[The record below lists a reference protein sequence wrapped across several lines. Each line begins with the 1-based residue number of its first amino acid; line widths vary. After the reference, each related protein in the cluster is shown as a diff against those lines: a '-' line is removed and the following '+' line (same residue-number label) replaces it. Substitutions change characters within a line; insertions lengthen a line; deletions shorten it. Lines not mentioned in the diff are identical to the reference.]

1 MSEEALMQQIKQIGQ
16 IHIEGNVVPISW
28 YHHLKYPSGRPYQTA
43 VTLLAEI
50 VYWFRP
56 RQVRD
61 EHTGDFLGYEK
72 KFKGDGIQR
81 SYAAWGTPFGFNER
95 EATDAIKYLVK
106 QGIVTTEL
114 RDLVINGKTTPN
126 VLFVT
131 GVNPARL
138 QEITYGRQAAGDV
151 PSKRNTSTAHNGQV
165 FRQNGTPS
173 SAVTESDV
181 PPKRNCLETKKFLET
196 KQEKLPLSRTN
207 SETSTPAPSEG
218 KTNYSVMKTP
228 PVATA
233 VCHTP
238 PGTTAATPVSA
249 ACPTPAAPHAP
260 LAYPTVLLKP
270 EQRKNVLNG
279 QRPARDDF
287 ALPQVASA
295 YAWLHDTWKMA
306 LVPATDE
313 VTDAELEL
321 LRQLEAVLGQV
332 RLQTIRRHIGFR
344 QVLTDYLGDDGF
356 LRLRMGQGDTP
367 TRLAEFLTAVREVVA
382 QMDDA
387 PTDTDRAALHN
398 LLVAS

>member
-1 MSEEALMQQIKQIGQ
+1 M
-16 IHIEGNVVPISW
+16 P
-28 YHHLKYPSGRPYQTA
+28 
-43 VTLLAEI
+43 
-50 VYWFRP
+50 
-56 RQVRD
+56 D
-61 EHTGDFLGYEK
+61 
-72 KFKGDGIQR
+72 
-81 SYAAWGTPFGFNER
+81 
-95 EATDAIKYLVK
+95 
-106 QGIVTTEL
+106 
-114 RDLVINGKTTPN
+114 
-126 VLFVT
+126 
-131 GVNPARL
+131 
-138 QEITYGRQAAGDV
+138 
-151 PSKRNTSTAHNGQV
+151 
-165 FRQNGTPS
+165 
-173 SAVTESDV
+173 
-181 PPKRNCLETKKFLET
+181 
-196 KQEKLPLSRTN
+196 
-207 SETSTPAPSEG
+207 
-218 KTNYSVMKTP
+218 
-228 PVATA
+228 
-233 VCHTP
+233 
-238 PGTTAATPVSA
+238 SA